1 MKVNFAKWREN
12 DSENCKNL
20 CFGEKKQILAET
32 LSGSHKIVEEK
43 ENGRT
48 QDMI

>member
-1 MKVNFAKWREN
+1 MIRKIAKIFA
-12 DSENCKNL
+12 L
-20 CFGEKKQILAET
+20 AKKKILAET